1 MKIIIKE
8 SKVDM
13 LMTEYLDSW
22 VSSRRLAKF
31 DRFIVLENPNGE
43 DENDSDM
50 EYDGDDGR
58 LWFRKEFRYFLSDL
72 FGKSQVET
80 MTFVGKYF
88 ENKFGVEVNKV
99 ESYLF
104 VMKRIIKLTESDLIH
119 LIKKVVNEQENR
131 GSDAFE
137 DYVYELEQIY
147 QNTFNLNTDGVDE
160 DDMEFAEHEIA
171 QLLNHAETNVDISD
185 EEVEELYE
193 IADDV
198 LRDMDFEFSNR
209 NDGYDINEGTT
220 AKKPRAMRSRKS
232 GIKTAK
238 LIKNNQ
244 EILKKIK

>member
-1 MKIIIKE
+1 
-8 SKVDM
+8 
-13 LMTEYLDSW
+13 
-22 VSSRRLAKF
+22 
-31 DRFIVLENPNGE
+31 
-43 DENDSDM
+43 
-50 EYDGDDGR
+50 
-58 LWFRKEFRYFLSDL
+58 
-72 FGKSQVET
+72 
-80 MTFVGKYF
+80 
-88 ENKFGVEVNKV
+88 
-99 ESYLF
+99 
-104 VMKRIIKLTESDLIH
+104 MKRIVKLTESDLIH
-119 LIKKVVNEQENR
+119 LIKRVVNEQETR

-220 AKKPRAMRSRKS
+220 AKKPRAMRSGKS

>member
-1 MKIIIKE
+1 
-8 SKVDM
+8 
-13 LMTEYLDSW
+13 
-22 VSSRRLAKF
+22 
-31 DRFIVLENPNGE
+31 
-43 DENDSDM
+43 
-50 EYDGDDGR
+50 
-58 LWFRKEFRYFLSDL
+58 
-72 FGKSQVET
+72 
-80 MTFVGKYF
+80 
-88 ENKFGVEVNKV
+88 
-99 ESYLF
+99 
-104 VMKRIIKLTESDLIH
+104 MKRIIKLTESDLIH